1 MLSANPLQP
10 RDLAALAATELF
22 RDAPAE
28 TLALVLEHASVRDL
42 AAGEILL
49 SPALPNQHIYL
60 LLAGA
65 LALRFDSPQAPEVR
79 ELLPGVSVGE
89 MSIIDDAPPSA
100 YVIAKVAS
108 RVFPIHRDLLQR
120 LIAGSN
126 PVARNLLRLM
136 SQWLKANTRHIAAD
150 QNQIRRLTATI
161 REVSAQGLD
170 QRIPTTGE
178 ERDFAELIG
187 VFNEMLE
194 RLERSFKQAARFSG
208 DAAHELRTP
217 LTILQGRL
225 EQALHAVPSGS
236 AMQVQ
241 LAGILDE
248 VRRLSSISQ
257 KLLLLAQA
265 DGGRL
270 SLRRERCDLSA
281 ALRDLAED
289 ARMLAPELRVDTAIA
304 PGLAVA
310 ADGGLLRQALH
321 NLIGNA
327 IKYNLADGWL
337 RIDAAATDAGI
348 KVRVA
353 NASLGIAA
361 ADRALIFERFHRTET
376 ARSRGIAGSGL
387 GLGLAREIARAHGG
401 ELTLDD
407 SAAGETVFSLTLPSP

>member
-1 MLSANPLQP
+1 MPPASPFQP

-22 RDAPAE
+22 RDASAE
-28 TLALVLEHASVRDL
+28 TLALVREHASVRDL

-270 SLRRERCDLSA
+270 SLRRERCDLTA

-289 ARMLAPELRVDTAIA
+289 ARMLAPALRVDTAIA

-361 ADRALIFERFHRTET
+361 ADRALIFERFHRTEA

-407 SAAGETVFSLTLPSP
+407 SAGGETVFSLTLPSP

>member
-1 MLSANPLQP
+1 MPPASPFQP

-22 RDAPAE
+22 RDASAE
-28 TLALVLEHASVRDL
+28 TLALVREHASVRDL

-49 SPALPNQHIYL
+49 SPTLPNQHIYL

-270 SLRRERCDLSA
+270 SLRRERCDLTA

-289 ARMLAPELRVDTAIA
+289 ARMLAPALRVDTAIA

-361 ADRALIFERFHRTET
+361 ADRALIFERFHRTEA

-407 SAAGETVFSLTLPSP
+407 SAGGETVFSLTLPSP